1 MNKILIVD
9 DSTDDLNSIAHALIK
24 EGYKI
29 RCANS
34 GTEALKIANLIVP
47 DLILLDILMSDID
60 GYRVCKRL
68 KSNPRIKDI
77 PIIFIS
83 ALDDILDKTKAF
95 EIGGADY
102 LTKPLIIKE
111 VLIKV
116 KNHLAISLAKA
127 QKERFERALEEK
139 VTERT
144 LELKLI
150 NQNLIATNKK
160 LEQKI
165 LERQHSTQQLIHDA
179 LYDRLT
185 GLPNRTLLLER
196 IDRAIEKQKR
206 NPDRLF
212 AILFIDLDRF
222 KIINDSLG
230 HLIGD
235 KLLIAVAKLLSEDI
249 RSVDTVARLGGDE
262 FVVLLG
268 DISSLKDATTVGD
281 RLKAKFKKIFDIDDR
296 SVFTSISVGIA
307 ISSVNYRSS
316 SEILRDADTAM
327 YRAKEKG
334 KARYE
339 VFDRQMHL
347 QTLKTIEL
355 ENDLRLA
362 LTNKEF
368 SLCYQ
373 PIVALDNHSLLGF
386 EALIRWQH
394 PIQGSI
400 PASEFIPLA
409 ENTGLIL
416 PIGDWVLAQTCRQ
429 LAGWQK
435 EYALLPEVANLVIS
449 INVSSVQITEQNYV
463 KKLDR
468 ILLETGINP
477 SCLRLEITERMLQDP
492 NVNTQ
497 KTLLQ
502 IKQRNI
508 KLSIDDFG
516 TGYSSLSYLHRLP
529 IDNLKIDR
537 SLTNK
542 IHGDRE
548 SQEIVNT
555 IIILA
560 DTLKIK
566 AIAEGV
572 ETKEQLQKLRALGCK
587 FAQGHLFAKPLNV
600 EAAKQMLEKNLAV
613 KQQSLGIQLN

>member
-1 MNKILIVD
+1 MNEILIVD
-9 DSTDDLNSIAHALIK
+9 DSADSLSILAHALSK
-24 EGYKI
+24 KGYKI
-29 RCANS
+29 RCVENGSA
-34 GTEALKIANLIVP
+34 ALKIAASIVP
-47 DLILLDILMSDID
+47 DIILLGIKMPDLD
-60 GYRVCKRL
+60 GYQVCKRL
-68 KSNPRIKDI
+68 KSNPQTKNI
-77 PIIFIS
+77 PIIFID
-83 ALDDILDKTKAF
+83 AKNKVLDKVKAF
-95 EIGGADY
+95 EVGGDDY
-102 LTKPLIIKE
+102 FTRPLIIKE
-111 VLIKV
+111 VLVKV
-116 KNHLAISLAKA
+116 ENHLAINLARARKDW
-127 QKERFERALEEK
+127 FERALEEK
-139 VTERT
+139 VIERT

-150 NQNLIATNKK
+150 NQK
-160 LEQKI
+160 LEQKN
-165 LERQHSTQQLIHDA
+165 LERQQKQNQLVQDA

-185 GLPNRTLLLER
+185 GLPNRRLLLER
-196 IDRAIEKQKR
+196 IDRAIKKHKR
-206 NPDRLF
+206 NSDRLF

-262 FVVLLG
+262 FVILLG
-268 DISSLKDATTVGD
+268 DITSVKDATQVAS
-281 RLKAKFKKIFDIDDR
+281 RLQAKFKKIFDIDDR
-296 SVFTSISVGIA
+296 SVFTSISIGIA
-307 ISSVNYRSS
+307 ISSSNYKNS
-316 SEILRDADTAM
+316 SEVLRDADTAM

-362 LTNKEF
+362 LVNKEF
-368 SLCYQ
+368 SLSYQ
-373 PIVALDNHSLLGF
+373 PIVGLDDYSLLGF

-394 PIQGSI
+394 PTQGSI
-400 PASEFIPLA
+400 SAIEFIPLA
-409 ENTGLIL
+409 KKAGLIIA
-416 PIGDWVLAQTCRQ
+416 IGDWVLAQTCRQ
-429 LAGWQK
+429 LAHWQK
-435 EYALLPEVANLVIS
+435 EYAAIPEVAGLIVS
-449 INVSSVQITEQNYV
+449 INVSSEQITEANYI

-477 SCLRLEITERMLQDP
+477 GCLRLEITEEMLIDP

-542 IHGDRE
+542 IDRDRE
-548 SQEIVNT
+548 SQKIVNT
-555 IIILA
+555 IITLA
-560 DTLKIK
+560 HTLNIK

-572 ETKEQLQKLRALGCK
+572 ETKEQLEKLRALGCE
-587 FAQGHLFAKPLNV
+587 FAQGYFFAKPLNV
-600 EAAKQMLEKNLAV
+600 EKVKQMLEKNFSV
-613 KQQSLGIQLN
+613 KKQSRLRI